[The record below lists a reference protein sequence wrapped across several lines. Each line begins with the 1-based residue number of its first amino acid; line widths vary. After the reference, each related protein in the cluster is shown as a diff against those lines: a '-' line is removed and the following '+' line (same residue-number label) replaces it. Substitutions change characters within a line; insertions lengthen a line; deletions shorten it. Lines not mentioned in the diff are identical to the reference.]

1 MIDNEDVIK
10 RHEQLEKIQDALG
23 SYFEK
28 EDMEVGMVMSVLLTM
43 LINTMLGHAHVPPHE
58 AIRLFSQAVCDY
70 AEQAQEGEELDIE
83 VTPNE
88 EKMQWVN

>member
-1 MIDNEDVIK
+1 MNEKENEDLIK

-43 LINTMLGHAHVPPHE
+43 LIIPCWVMPMCHRTRLSDSLVKQYVTMQSKPK
-58 AIRLFSQAVCDY
+58 
-70 AEQAQEGEELDIE
+70 
-83 VTPNE
+83 
-88 EKMQWVN
+88 KMKLM